1 MNYCFRK
8 TALIIL
14 IIVVCGCATS
24 EEFIRPGTDLSK
36 YKRIAVLPFVD
47 YPYQPGSG
55 VLLADIV
62 SMELLKQGINVID
75 RSMTSKILNEL
86 SLGSTGIIDESTAP
100 RIGQLLGVS
109 ALLTGSINKYNT
121 SFTNIQVVQ
130 GEPPAYMP
138 SSAVSLSLKLIDVE
152 TGQIVWAASAEDS
165 EIGNL
170 VEAKAARNAVRNAI
184 KKLIKHL

>member
-1 MNYCFRK
+1 MSHYIKK

-14 IIVVCGCATS
+14 IIIVCGCATS
-24 EEFIRPGTDLSK
+24 EEFIRPGIDLSK
-36 YKRIAVLPFVD
+36 YKRRAVLPFAD

-75 RSMTSKILNEL
+75 RSTTVKILTEL

-100 RIGQLLGVS
+100 RIGLLLGVS

-121 SFTNIQVVQ
+121 TFTNIQLVA
-130 GEPPAYMP
+130 GASPAYMP
-138 SSAVSLSLKLIDVE
+138 SSAVALSLKLIDVE
-152 TGQIVWAASAEDS
+152 TGQIVWAASAEDT

-170 VEAKAARNAVRNAI
+170 VEAKAARNAVRNAL